1 MPTVIPFV
9 AMADLPNRLYEL
21 RRAAGFSQQE
31 LAERAG
37 CSKMHV
43 SGIERGKREFS
54 LTMMRRLAEVLE
66 VSVAELLSRADNPLL
81 LEADER
87 QFLETYRFA
96 DPEKQAE
103 LQRVADAIVPFRH
116 AERDAA

>member
-1 MPTVIPFV
+1 MTLVIPFV

-21 RRAAGFSQQE
+21 RRAAGLSQQE
-31 LAERAG
+31 LADQAG

-54 LTMMRRLAEVLE
+54 LTMMRRFADVLA
-66 VSVAELLSRADNPLL
+66 VSVAELLSRTDNPLL
-81 LEADER
+81 LEANER
-87 QFLETYRFA
+87 QFLDTYRFA

-116 AERDAA
+116 LRQDAA